1 MIYAYSED
9 FILVISHDEVV
20 HGKCSLWRKMSG
32 AYNTDK
38 FSTLRTFMTYMAM
51 HPGKKLSFMGN
62 EFGQENEWNYEKAL
76 EGICIAD
83 DEAAYD
89 LSKEGK
95 YFEGY
100 SFFDKYKHPIVAI
113 PDDLDYGDAKGNLIE
128 EMRIDNEYIKNHPA
142 ENPPTGEF
150 ATTPYDDYD
159 ELRNALIDI
168 IPEFTMKLKVD
179 PRTNRLEFSTDIN
192 SVFDI
197 AWLTLALALKKLG
210 FSPIM
215 LTDSYCEGFFEEQPV
230 GVEYVS
236 PDAGKNELDELV
248 AKYRPVGMISVERCG
263 KNDEGLYANMR
274 GVDIS
279 PHTAPIDEL
288 FVSYGNRIPS
298 IGVGDGG
305 NEIGMGK
312 IAGPIRRK
320 LSLNPCVVSTDV
332 LVIASVSNW
341 GAYGIVAALGSITDK
356 KLLPEF
362 SWIEDYIA
370 YTVKKGS
377 VDGISHENIVSV
389 DGKDMTVE
397 CEIITALHMA
407 ESQT

>member
-1 MIYAYSED
+1 MNTIEDIVLRYSERGMKD
-9 FILVISHDEVV
+9 I
-20 HGKCSLWRKMSG
+20 R
-32 AYNTDK
+32 
-38 FSTLRTFMTYMAM
+38 
-51 HPGKKLSFMGN
+51 
-62 EFGQENEWNYEKAL
+62 
-76 EGICIAD
+76 
-83 DEAAYD
+83 
-89 LSKEGK
+89 
-95 YFEGY
+95 
-100 SFFDKYKHPIVAI
+100 
-113 PDDLDYGDAKGNLIE
+113 
-128 EMRIDNEYIKNHPA
+128 
-142 ENPPTGEF
+142 
-150 ATTPYDDYD
+150 PY
-159 ELRNALIDI
+159 
-168 IPEFTMKLKVD
+168 V
-179 PRTNRLEFSTDIN
+179 STDCCHKAAKEILSWERGN
-192 SVFDI
+192 VFLTTGFYVAGYAETDGPVGT
-197 AWLTLALALKKLG
+197 LTLALALKKLG

-215 LTDSYCEGFFEEQPV
+215 LTDSYCEGFFEEQPI

-236 PDAGKNELDELV
+236 MDADKKELDELV
-248 AKYRPVGMISVERCG
+248 AKYQPVGMISVDRCG

-389 DGKDMTVE
+389 DGKDMTIE

-407 ESQT
+407 ETQS